1 MEKMSDI
8 NCRKCVDCDQQSP
21 LFKLLSKEEL
31 KVIGN
36 VRYKVHFKAGE
47 VIFKQGAACHN
58 ILSIRNGF
66 VKIYLEDE
74 TEKNFTIKI
83 SGVNE
88 LIGKTNIF
96 LDKRHHY
103 SVSALTDVDVCF
115 IDAEAFKEVFFKN
128 RDFGEQYANSWG
140 ASNALLWNRILS
152 LAHKQ
157 MNGKIA
163 DVLLYLA
170 TDIFYKNSFDEF
182 ITPKLIAEMSGVAK
196 DNVVRTLSK
205 FHKEKIIRFLKDEI
219 TILDIEKLEEIS
231 LKG

>member
-1 MEKMSDI
+1 MTLSIDCK
-8 NCRKCVDCDQQSP
+8 NCEDCKDRSP
-21 LFKLLSKEEL
+21 LFSILAEEEL
-31 KVIGN
+31 NTLGE

-58 ILSIRNGF
+58 ILSIRRGF
-66 VKIYLEDE
+66 VKIYLEDK
-74 TEKNFTIKI
+74 TDKNFTIKI
-83 SGVNE
+83 SGVDE
-88 LIGKTNIF
+88 LIGKTSIF

-103 SVSALTDVDVCF
+103 SVAALTDVDVCF
-115 IDAEAFKEVFFKN
+115 IDAEAFKEVLFKN
-128 RDFGEQYANSWG
+128 RNFGDQYANSWG
-140 ASNALLWNRILS
+140 TSNALLWSRILS

-170 TDIFYKNSFDEF
+170 KDVFYKNSFDGF
-182 ITPKLIAEMSGVAK
+182 ITTKLISEMSGVAK

-205 FHKEKIIRFLKDEI
+205 FHSEKIIRFLKDEI